1 MIKLSEQDAF
11 KIIKVLE
18 KYLEYEIDDNKRI
31 MEEAKTD
38 PKYILCKMMM
48 SEEDFE
54 EDCKKAIKEVEKLTI
69 DPINAAIAL
78 LRSGS
83 ENCEEQNNG

>member
-11 KIIKVLE
+11 KIIRVLK
-18 KYLEYEIDDNKRI
+18 KYLEYEINDNERA

-38 PKYILCKMMM
+38 PKYILCKMITN
-48 SEEDFE
+48 EEEFDKE
-54 EDCKKAIKEVEKLTI
+54 HKKAIKEVEKLTI
-69 DPINAAIAL
+69 DPINEAIAL